1 MFKAVLCA
9 SVFALASQNA
19 IADVNSNSGM
29 KLSFAIETQ
38 FGAAKAPHLEMSF
51 GAAPILRSPNNLDYS
66 LHTGIAYSSIH
77 GFAPKLFGMPQHT
90 LNLVLSNSES
100 DSKPWYKNGWAIA
113 GGVLAV
119 GAAVALSSRGSS
131 SEIRS
136 DDESNEGGTVCGD
149 DDVVLGN
156 ECVP

>member
-90 LNLVLSNSES
+90 VNLVLSNSES
-100 DSKPWYKNGWAIA
+100 EKPWYKNGWAIA